1 MAVDVIR
8 RRMISVSAAP
18 YDGHTT
24 QSMLESLARCSVT
37 HVEPAYI
44 VGYTEP
50 FDETAFTDAAAAAW
64 RTSLSASGL
73 SCFAVSAH
81 IDLGTETAASVF
93 ARRMDFARAIGARV
107 INTNA
112 SLRSREHRFLST
124 IEALARHGQD
134 IGIQIGLENPG
145 NGEDNVF
152 NTAAEGHDLIMR
164 LALPAVGLNF
174 DPANLASHRPTA
186 DVTANTVASLP
197 DCIHLHLKDVK
208 HDARG
213 WFFTPIGQGDLDL
226 PTIMAALETFA
237 DLPLSV
243 ELPLRLRRGPDAQP
257 IRARQPLPIAEIE
270 AAIGES
276 LLYIGGFAL

>member
-1 MAVDVIR
+1 MIVDAIR
-8 RRMISVSAAP
+8 PRMISVSAAP
-18 YDGHTT
+18 YDGHATDA
-24 QSMLESLARCSVT
+24 MLESLARCGVT

-50 FDETAFTDAAAAAW
+50 FDETVFTDAAAAAW
-64 RTSLSASGL
+64 RTSLAKSGISCSAL
-73 SCFAVSAH
+73 SAH

-93 ARRMDFARAIGARV
+93 ARRMDFARGIGARV

-112 SLRSREHRFLST
+112 SLRSRAALFQTT

-134 IGIQIGLENPG
+134 IGLQIGLENPG
-145 NGEDNVF
+145 NGEDNLF
-152 NTAAEGHDLIMR
+152 NTAADGHDLLTR
-164 LALPAVGLNF
+164 LALPGVGLNF
-174 DPANLASHRPTA
+174 DPANLASHRPRA

-197 DCIHLHLKDVK
+197 NCIHFHLKDVK

-213 WFFTPIGQGDLDL
+213 WSFTPIGQGDLDL
-226 PTIMAALETFA
+226 PTIMAALETFL
-237 DLPLSV
+237 DLPISI

-257 IRARQPLPIAEIE
+257 IRAPRPLPIAEIE

-276 LLYIGGFAL
+276 LRTIGRFAL